1 MCRDITQ
8 DSGELYF
15 WILLMPWYICS
26 VFSPVKNFLIGRLGR
41 YLGLNS
47 NYVIFTDD
55 NFTVKKNSNVIIPIL
70 MVHRNPNIYP
80 NPMQWNP
87 DNFSPNMVESR
98 HKYSFLAFSG
108 GARGCI
114 GL

>member
-1 MCRDITQ
+1 M
-8 DSGELYF
+8 
-15 WILLMPWYICS
+15 
-26 VFSPVKNFLIGRLGR
+26 FLCAFFAD
-41 YLGLNS
+41 N
-47 NYVIFTDD
+47 
-55 NFTVKKNSNVIIPIL
+55 NFTIQENSNVIIPIL

-87 DNFSPNMVESR
+87 DNFAPEKVERR

-114 GL
+114 GLY